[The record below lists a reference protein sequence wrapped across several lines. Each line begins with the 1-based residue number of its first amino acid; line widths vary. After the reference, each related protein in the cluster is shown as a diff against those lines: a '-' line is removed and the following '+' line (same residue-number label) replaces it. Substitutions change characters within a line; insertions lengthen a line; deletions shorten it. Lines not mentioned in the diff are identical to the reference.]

1 MLDTLIDCYF
11 FCLAPKSYLLYSQ
24 RDTISRLIMD
34 ENDTD
39 HTKIPE
45 VVLPIPNL
53 RRVKV
58 LSYDPVDED
67 IYWIE
72 GKTNIIKRATTN
84 GTYVS

>member
-1 MLDTLIDCYF
+1 
-11 FCLAPKSYLLYSQ
+11 
-24 RDTISRLIMD
+24 MD

-72 GKTNIIKRATTN
+72 GKTNVIKRATAN
-84 GTYVS
+84 GTYVSWLFYIKYCQTYPCGHLR

>member
-1 MLDTLIDCYF
+1 
-11 FCLAPKSYLLYSQ
+11 
-24 RDTISRLIMD
+24 MD

-72 GKTNIIKRATTN
+72 GKTNIIKRATAN

>member
-1 MLDTLIDCYF
+1 
-11 FCLAPKSYLLYSQ
+11 
-24 RDTISRLIMD
+24 MD

-39 HTKIPE
+39 TKIPE

-53 RRVKV
+53 RNVKA
-58 LSYDPVDED
+58 LSYDPIDEE

-72 GKTNIIKRATTN
+72 GKTNIIKRATAN